1 MPTPNPRDIDYGT
14 NKKIVKKELN
24 YLGRDFRDIRE
35 NLIEFAK
42 SYFPNQYND
51 FNEAS
56 PGMMFVEMAS
66 YVGDVLNYY
75 VDNQFRETL
84 LNQAEER
91 KNIYEIA
98 QSYGYRPKLAC
109 PATTK
114 MTFSI
119 DVPASGSGTGGSFV
133 SKPNMDYAS
142 IIKEG
147 SILQAS
153 NGVEFA
159 LLDDVNFG
167 VSSSLDTVEQLPL
180 TPATGNIPTSF
191 RLFKTGLV
199 KSGTT
204 TSETFTFGTA
214 TKFDK
219 VILEKEKVTEIVSIT
234 DSDGN
239 TWYEV
244 PFLAQD
250 TIFETQE
257 NTSDNDPELSQYKND
272 SPYLLKLIKSSR
284 RFTTRIN
291 DKNQTEIRFGSG
303 VSSNAD
309 EELIPNPD
317 NVGSSLGVGVSR
329 LDESFDPSNFL
340 KTQTFG
346 LAPSSTTLT
355 VNYNFGGATE
365 HNVPANSITSFNRKT
380 YTIATEGLDAAK
392 KASAE
397 NSIKITN
404 DKPASGGSSQETLTQ
419 IKQNASAYH
428 MSQNRAVTRADYITR
443 CYSLPQ
449 KYGNIAKAFIVQ
461 DEQLETTGQLQVIDG
476 EVIDTRYDDTTVK
489 NNPLA
494 LNLYVLGYDRNKK
507 LTQLNTAVKQNL
519 KMYLSQYR
527 VMTDAI
533 NIKDGYIINIGVK
546 FNIITKRGFNK
557 NDVLFRAIQK
567 VKEFFS
573 PDKWQM
579 NQPIVLTD
587 LAYQISLVEGVVSLV
602 PPEVN
607 NPRKD
612 LILIENKHKTSDNYS
627 GNVYDMDTASRDGII
642 YPSLDPSIFELKFP
656 NSDIEGKVVGDR

>member
-1 MPTPNPRDIDYGT
+1 MPDYGT
-14 NKKIVKKELN
+14 NKKIVKKEVK
-24 YLGRDFRDIRE
+24 YLGRDFTDIRS

-42 SYFPNQYND
+42 SYFPTQYND

-75 VDNQFRETL
+75 VDNQFRETML
-84 LNQAEER
+84 HHAEER
-91 KNIYEIA
+91 KNILAIA
-98 QSYGYRPKLAC
+98 QSYGYKPKLAT
-109 PATTK
+109 PSTVELTV
-114 MTFSI
+114 SVQ
-119 DVPASGSGTGGSFV
+119 VPAAVAPGGSNY
-133 SKPNMDYAS
+133 KPDLDYAGELAANS
-142 IIKEG
+142 TAL
-147 SILQAS
+147 SAD
-153 NGVEFA
+153 GVEFT
-159 LLDDVNFG
+159 LLDSVNFKA
-167 VSSSLDTVEQLPL
+167 SSSLDRMDVELLEPASGA
-180 TPATGNIPTSF
+180 TPTLF
-191 RLFKTGLV
+191 RLSKKVLALSGER
-199 KSGTT
+199 KS
-204 TSETFTFGTA
+204 EDFTFA
-214 TKFDK
+214 NAKEFDK
-219 VILEKEKVTEIVSIT
+219 LVLSNEKVTEIVSVT
-234 DSDGN
+234 DSNNN

-250 TIFETQE
+250 TVFESEE
-257 NTSDNDPELSQYKND
+257 NTALNDPALSQYQND
-272 SPYLLKLIKSSR
+272 TPYLLKLIKTAR
-284 RFTTRIN
+284 RFTTQVRDDN
-291 DKNQTEIRFGSG
+291 RMELRFGSG
-303 VSSNAD
+303 ISDNAD
-309 EELIPNPD
+309 EEIIPNPD
-317 NVGSSLGVGVSR
+317 NVGSSLGMGVSR

-355 VNYNFGGATE
+355 VNYNFGGAVE

-380 YTIATEGLDAAK
+380 YTIATEGIDAAK
-392 KASAE
+392 KAASE

-404 DKPASGGSSQETLTQ
+404 DKPASGGASQETLTQ

-449 KYGNIAKAFIVQ
+449 RYGNIAKAFIVQ

-476 EVIDTRYDDTTVK
+476 QVIDTRYNDTTVK

-494 LNLYVLGYDRNKK
+494 LNLYVLGYNKNKK

-546 FNIITKRGFNK
+546 FNIITKRGYNK

-612 LILIENKHKTSDNYS
+612 LILIENKHKASDNYS